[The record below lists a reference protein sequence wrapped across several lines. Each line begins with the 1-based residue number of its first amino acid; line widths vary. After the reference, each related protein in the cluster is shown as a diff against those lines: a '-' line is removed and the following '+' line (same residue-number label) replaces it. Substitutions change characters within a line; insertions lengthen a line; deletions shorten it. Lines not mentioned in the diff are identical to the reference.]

1 MIINKYVTGCHSM
14 ITLRSESVDE
24 RENVDVDE
32 ASGSIDD
39 DRKKSADDKDD
50 DDDKDGSIMM

>member
-1 MIINKYVTGCHSM
+1 M